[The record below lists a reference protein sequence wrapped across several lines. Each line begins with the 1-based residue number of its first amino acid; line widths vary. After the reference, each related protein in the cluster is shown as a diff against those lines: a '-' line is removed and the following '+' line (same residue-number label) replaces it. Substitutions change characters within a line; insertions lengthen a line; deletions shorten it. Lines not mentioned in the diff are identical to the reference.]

1 MKLGAKRKKVKTIK
15 LFIMMIIFL
24 FVYISLTVHLLFY
37 EFDDK
42 HLKIFRLLGKVMGIT
57 ITLFILFILMSS
69 VIARFVDNLEVNYTI
84 LLFILLFTFLIIFW
98 AIKVKKFFE

>member
-1 MKLGAKRKKVKTIK
+1 
-15 LFIMMIIFL
+15 MIIFL
-24 FVYISLTVHLLFY
+24 LVYMSFTVHLLFY
-37 EFDDK
+37 EFDNK

-69 VIARFVDNLEVNYTI
+69 VIARFIDNLEVNYTI